1 MLKYLLRDGKK
12 QRETGRSMIE
22 MLGVLVIIGL
32 LSVGAVSGYRYA
44 MNRYESGLIQEII
57 AQAKI
62 LVTSN
67 RVQTQDLLIQF
78 LNKTRLKGYDYAVDV
93 PQEID
98 RYAVYEIKLKNVGNG
113 VQQGVYMRKN
123 SFARM
128 DIMVAPSN
136 SAVEEIDQSKESW
149 ENAGMSSGVF
159 DVLEQSQKTTPL
171 NGSDI
176 SFSFIKQLRM
186 TGNNSGPDEPT
197 VPDTPGNCPVGEYE
211 TSDGECSKC
220 DPDSNLHWDTES
232 QQCVECTAPKT
243 EWSLGACRCPAGT
256 YGESCTP
263 CADPKEWR
271 DDLCQCP
278 VGMYGE
284 SCTPCASPKEWRDDL
299 CQCPVG
305 TYGESCA
312 VCNSPKEWRDNSCQC
327 PTDKPIES
335 GDTCVEC
342 LTHSDC
348 TSSKPQCESN
358 VCTACSSGYDWNE
371 TSQSCVK
378 ISRQCG
384 GTECYAEET
393 SDGESQVC
401 RSSAESNCIYSPDY
415 NISIYLKDPKITEAE
430 DATYQIEATCLAT
443 WVIEGQT
450 PLTYSFGI
458 MATGYS
464 GTEEEYLQDSDLW
477 NLFYDYCYQ
486 NTVNNSFFIPGN
498 ISLGLTG
505 SDTTYTP
512 GSTRCQETQNGY
524 SDESF
529 ALMYICTVE
538 S

>member
-1 MLKYLLRDGKK
+1 M
-12 QRETGRSMIE
+12 
-22 MLGVLVIIGL
+22 
-32 LSVGAVSGYRYA
+32 
-44 MNRYESGLIQEII
+44 
-57 AQAKI
+57 
-62 LVTSN
+62 
-67 RVQTQDLLIQF
+67 
-78 LNKTRLKGYDYAVDV
+78 
-93 PQEID
+93 
-98 RYAVYEIKLKNVGNG
+98 
-113 VQQGVYMRKN
+113 
-123 SFARM
+123 
-128 DIMVAPSN
+128 
-136 SAVEEIDQSKESW
+136 
-149 ENAGMSSGVF
+149 
-159 DVLEQSQKTTPL
+159 
-171 NGSDI
+171 
-176 SFSFIKQLRM
+176 
-186 TGNNSGPDEPT
+186 
-197 VPDTPGNCPVGEYE
+197 
-211 TSDGECSKC
+211 
-220 DPDSNLHWDTES
+220 
-232 QQCVECTAPKT
+232 
-243 EWSLGACRCPAGT
+243 
-256 YGESCTP
+256 
-263 CADPKEWR
+263 
-271 DDLCQCP
+271 
-278 VGMYGE
+278 
-284 SCTPCASPKEWRDDL
+284 
-299 CQCPVG
+299 
-305 TYGESCA
+305 
-312 VCNSPKEWRDNSCQC
+312 
-327 PTDKPIES
+327 
-335 GDTCVEC
+335 
-342 LTHSDC
+342 
-348 TSSKPQCESN
+348 
-358 VCTACSSGYDWNE
+358 CTACSSGYDWNE